1 MKQNSNNAIP
11 GLELSTNLQAVTY
24 DKVYWQ
30 YITLSKLITQV
41 IQCSGNQSDDDLN
54 HFKEQLKPQI
64 VIFVSHQRK
73 SCELQNVEVVS
84 VNIDIDHVV
93 FK

>member
-1 MKQNSNNAIP
+1 MCVIMKQNSNNAIP

-41 IQCSGNQSDDDLN
+41 ISNVHENNLKINHCKTYNSENLLELISMDLN
-54 HFKEQLKPQI
+54 VYK
-64 VIFVSHQRK
+64 
-73 SCELQNVEVVS
+73 
-84 VNIDIDHVV
+84 
-93 FK
+93 